1 MPYPENLFYASWVT
15 PAVESLAELATAS
28 ARFFRVLGHPT
39 RLGILERLLERPH
52 TVSELVEAV
61 DASQSTLSNHLACLR
76 WCGFVETERQG
87 RQIIYR
93 VQDPRVR
100 DVLDTV
106 RAVAAEHCEHLAS
119 CTRIGPD
126 WI

>member
-1 MPYPENLFYASWVT
+1 MT
-15 PAVESLAELATAS
+15 TAVQSAPELATAS
-28 ARFFRVLGHPT
+28 ARFFRVLGHSM
-39 RLGILERLLERPH
+39 RLAILERLLERPH
-52 TVSELVEAV
+52 RVSELVEAL
-61 DASQSTLSNHLACLR
+61 DASQSRVSNHLACLR

-93 VQDPRVR
+93 IHDPRVR
-100 DVLDTV
+100 DVLAAA
-106 RAVAAEHCEHLAS
+106 RAVAADHCDHLAS